1 MVNMNEEELYNLEVD
16 LIKKYSK
23 IFVNVKPR
31 RVKLYKNPSYLGMA
45 SPNILKINKDFIEK
59 SSKEEV
65 IRLLLHEIN
74 HYACPDEWHLDKY
87 RDNLIK
93 LGLTPDDYENHRNYE
108 EGVILNKKIE
118 VLKKVN
124 GEIYS
129 EIVNLKKPDW
139 KSFED
144 LLVRAP
150 NYQGTLFQILRKRK
164 NKTIA
169 QVSKA
174 TGINGDIIKEIENSK
189 EVLWVKGNN
198 PTNPFE
204 EKYPEELLQKLYSYV
219 W

>member
-1 MVNMNEEELYNLEVD
+1 MNEEELYNLEVE
-16 LIKKYSK
+16 LINKHSK
-23 IFVNVKPR
+23 IFGDVKPR
-31 RVKLYKNPSYLGMA
+31 KVRLYKKTSYIGMA
-45 SPNILKINKDFIEK
+45 SPSILRLSKSFIEK
-59 SSKEEV
+59 SSKKEI

-74 HYACPDEWHLDKY
+74 HYACPNEGHSDKFL
-87 RDNLIK
+87 DNLDK
-93 LGLTPDDYENHRNYE
+93 LGLIFSDYENKCNYE
-108 EGVILNKKIE
+108 EGIVFNKKIE
-118 VLKKVN
+118 VLKKEN

-144 LLVRAP
+144 LLTRTP

-169 QVSKA
+169 RVSKA
-174 TGINGDIIKEIENSK
+174 TGINGDIIKEIEKSK

-204 EKYPEELLQKLYSYV
+204 EKYPEKLLQKLYSYV